1 MDAHSEPREG
11 AGDRM
16 DRSGGRGRR
25 IFEPTVDRAP
35 WGAASISLL
44 VRLLDDRT
52 RAGAWSDQRRR
63 LHARSLLEL
72 ARDHYFS
79 EAELAFLQEAMA

>member
-1 MDAHSEPREG
+1 MNARHGPDDG

-16 DRSGGRGRR
+16 DRPGNRTRR
-25 IFEPTVDRAP
+25 IFEPEVDRAP

-63 LHARSLLEL
+63 MHARALLEL
-72 ARDHYFS
+72 ALDHDFS
-79 EAELAFLQEAMA
+79 EAELAFLRRSAQ